1 MDTAFI
7 RNQMIAKL
15 KEFEF
20 YNNLYQEA
28 IQKEKDKLLAIHTQE
43 ELDEFIE
50 VTQELKDFN
59 DTTNEIIQDI
69 DIIVTRLCVSH
80 KNIMERLGKVVQEH
94 KDENTTGFDG
104 VIITREKL
112 QYSTFA
118 KSAGFNKEKGLMDI
132 EFVNG
137 NVYRYENVPNDFFEK
152 IHSRNSLKGV
162 NVELGKFLSK
172 KIFPLS

>member
-80 KNIMERLGKVVQEH
+80 KNTMERLKKVVQEH
-94 KDENTTGFDG
+94 KDDNTTEFDG
-104 VIITREKL
+104 VSITM
-112 QYSTFA
+112 Q
-118 KSAGFNKEKGLMDI
+118 
-132 EFVNG
+132 
-137 NVYRYENVPNDFFEK
+137 
-152 IHSRNSLKGV
+152 
-162 NVELGKFLSK
+162 
-172 KIFPLS
+172 